1 MQNKK
6 LGMPKKKKK
15 IEEQKSEPV
24 TNCDNHQFAVTNC
37 DLQFCEN
44 GFKETAIEIN
54 NGSM

>member
-24 TNCDNHQFAVTNC
+24 TNCD
-37 DLQFCEN
+37 LQFCEN